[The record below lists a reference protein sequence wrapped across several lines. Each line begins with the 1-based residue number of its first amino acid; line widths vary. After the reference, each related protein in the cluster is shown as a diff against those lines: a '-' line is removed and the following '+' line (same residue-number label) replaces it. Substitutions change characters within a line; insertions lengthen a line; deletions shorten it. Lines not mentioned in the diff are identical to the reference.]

1 MSDAIVQEVTFDAPP
16 SRVYEAMMNPDQHA
30 EFTAGGAV
38 EMDRDEGGAFSAHG
52 GKIAG
57 RNIELVPDQ
66 RIVQAW
72 RPANWPDGQYSVV
85 RFELQAE
92 NGGTKL
98 TMTHSGVPAE
108 SQEMIGSSWHSI
120 YWEPLAKYLA

>member
-16 SRVYEAMMNPDQHA
+16 ARIYEAMMDSKQHA
-30 EFTAGGAV
+30 EFTAGGDTDISSEV
-38 EMDRDEGGAFSAHG
+38 GGSFTAHG

-72 RPANWPDGQYSVV
+72 RPANWPEGQ
-85 RFELQAE
+85 
-92 NGGTKL
+92 
-98 TMTHSGVPAE
+98 
-108 SQEMIGSSWHSI
+108 
-120 YWEPLAKYLA
+120 